1 MNFGS
6 ELRTFFL
13 RPLLATAV
21 AGEAPAAGPRR
32 SQAHRAMAVRP
43 TTDMRAQRR
52 AARMTTKS
60 DSNEAVESGGGAA
73 EEMDCN
79 VLSER
84 VMLKWKKKS

>member
-21 AGEAPAAGPRR
+21 AGDAPATGVRR
-32 SQAHRAMAVRP
+32 SQAQRAIAVRP
-43 TTDMRAQRR
+43 TTEIRAQRR

-60 DSNEAVESGGGAA
+60 DSNEAAESGGGAA

-79 VLSER
+79 NILVMFVLTI
-84 VMLKWKKKS
+84 